1 MSTPLAHDA
10 DYADYADASAP
21 AIDYEPVDVNGRFED
36 PRSDIDRDTSKNW
49 FARLL
54 PVLLVNR
61 WAFGLGLGMTIV
73 SMLAGVAIPA
83 LTGKMIDAVA
93 PAITAGE
100 ANAFF
105 VFTGL
110 LAVAGIVRLISS
122 YVGRYQLARV
132 SNQLEADFRSIIY
145 NHLVTLS
152 FSFYDKI
159 QTGQVISRANSD
171 IKAVQ
176 MFLMMAPM
184 MSTSILSFVFALM
197 YMLTVSVTLTLAAL
211 VAIPGVWVLSMKL
224 RRVIFPLSWLT
235 QARQADVAVI
245 VDENINGQRVVKSF
259 AQEAHQLNL
268 LARAAARLQWI
279 QVKSIN
285 IQAIYNPVIENL
297 TSVGQVLVW
306 VYGGW
311 LVIEGEIALGALVAF
326 NMYIMLVQMPFRF
339 LGFLLMME
347 QRAKAS
353 AGRIY
358 EILDEPPEITDKEG
372 ARDLAQPEGRI
383 TFDNVTFGYGD
394 DKILD
399 GASFEVA
406 PGETIAIVGATG
418 SGKSTIARLLSR
430 FYELSD
436 GSIRIDDT
444 DIRGLKLKSLHYHVG
459 QVLDEPFLFSL
470 SIRQNIAYGRP
481 DAPLDEVITAAR
493 AAGAHDFISDM
504 EAGYDTVVGERGYTL
519 SGGQRQR
526 IGIARALL
534 LNPPIL
540 VLDDAT
546 SAIDVKIE
554 AEIHAALEQ
563 LMDDRTTILIAHRLS
578 TISLAERVVFL
589 DGGRIA
595 ATGTHDELLR
605 AVPKYREVLAS
616 QGRLPEEPEEE
627 EAPSDESDLE
637 YRMRIQRETAG
648 GPPNR
653 GGGSEGGN
661 FGGGT

>member
-1 MSTPLAHDA
+1 LSTPLAHD
-10 DYADYADASAP
+10 ADYADASAP

-83 LTGKMIDAVA
+83 LTGKMVDAVA

-430 FYELSD
+430 FYELSG

-481 DAPLDEVITAAR
+481 DAPLDEVIIAAR

-653 GGGSEGGN
+653 GGGSESGN

>member
-1 MSTPLAHDA
+1 MSTPLAHD
-10 DYADYADASAP
+10 ADYADASAP

-83 LTGKMIDAVA
+83 LTGKMVDAVA

-430 FYELSD
+430 FYELSG

-481 DAPLDEVITAAR
+481 DAPLDEVIIAAR

-653 GGGSEGGN
+653 GGGSESGN